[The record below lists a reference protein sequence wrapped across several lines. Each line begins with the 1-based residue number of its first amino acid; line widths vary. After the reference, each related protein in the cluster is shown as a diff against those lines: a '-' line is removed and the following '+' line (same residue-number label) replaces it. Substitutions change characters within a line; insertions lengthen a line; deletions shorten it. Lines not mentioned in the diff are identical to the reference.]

1 MSVENKLFKDWG
13 FDDMAEY
20 AKAQGEIEWFKNL
33 INSKVE
39 RKVYPKIESVSKKG
53 KKSWKADKTKEP
65 KIELVDITFVEV
77 KKAFNAKFNIYTPT
91 KEKPIPMKDKLA
103 KYL

>member
-1 MSVENKLFKDWG
+1 MSIENKPFTKWG

-20 AKAQGEIEWFKNL
+20 AKAQCEIEWFKNL

-39 RKVYPKIESVSKKG
+39 HKVYPKVESVSKKG
-53 KKSWKADKTKEP
+53 KKSWKANKTAEP
-65 KIELVDITFVEV
+65 TIELVDITFVEV

-91 KEKPIPMKDKLA
+91 KEKPVSMKDKLA

>member
-1 MSVENKLFKDWG
+1 MSIDNKPFTKWG

-20 AKAQGEIEWFKNL
+20 AKAHGEIEWFKNL

-39 RKVYPKIESVSKKG
+39 HKVYPKIDSISKSG
-53 KKSWKADKTKEP
+53 KKSQKFDRTAEP
-65 KIELVDITFVEV
+65 KTELVDITFVEV

-91 KEKPIPMKDKLA
+91 KEKPVSMKDKLA